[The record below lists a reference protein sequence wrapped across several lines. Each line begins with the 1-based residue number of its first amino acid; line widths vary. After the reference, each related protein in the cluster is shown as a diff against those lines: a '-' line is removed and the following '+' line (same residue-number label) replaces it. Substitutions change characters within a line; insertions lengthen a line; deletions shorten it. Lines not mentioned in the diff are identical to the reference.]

1 MQSEL
6 RLVKEFR
13 KKRAQMQRE
22 LDDVCISG
30 CRTKHLQ
37 NNLIVMANE

>member
-22 LDDVCISG
+22 LDEVCTRN
-30 CRTKHLQ
+30 RTVSE
-37 NNLIVMANE
+37 LIGQPDGLIG

>member
-22 LDDVCISG
+22 LDDVCIR
-30 CRTKHLQ
+30 CRTKHFQ
-37 NNLIVMANE
+37 NNLIVIGNE